1 MNSLNEVN
9 LIGNLTKDPEIR
21 AFQNGNN
28 MASFSLATNR
38 TYKTEDGEKKDV
50 PEFHNLVCFG
60 GLVGVIEKY
69 LRKGQ
74 KVFIKGRLQT
84 RSYEAKDGTKRYS
97 TEVVIQELIMLTPKK
112 DGQTDRGS
120 ASSASHEVDDD
131 QAIEQAQIDDLPF

>member
-21 AFQNGNN
+21 AFENGNT

-84 RSYEAKDGTKRYS
+84 RSYEAKDGSKRYS
-97 TEVVIQELIMLTPKK
+97 TEVVVQELIMLTAKK
-112 DGQTDRGS
+112 DGQPDRRQS
-120 ASSASHEVDDD
+120 RSSEVDED
-131 QAIEQAQIDDLPF
+131 QVAEQQMIDDLPF